1 MLGLSLSLVEWLA
14 VVALVIG
21 VTGLLFSP
29 YRRWL
34 GFMLA
39 GMLYFTLLDGMRSLS
54 QQWWSVSSIE
64 GYLIGVVC
72 SLALMATWLAFTEE
86 RRSSS
91 RQAAK
96 IASQIEHRPIEC
108 HEVNSDCE
116 LSMRIVYCANRP
128 IRLADDKLG
137 GGCYIPSLN

>member
-96 IASQIEHRPIEC
+96 TASQIEHRPIEC
-108 HEVNSDCE
+108 REV
-116 LSMRIVYCANRP
+116 
-128 IRLADDKLG
+128 
-137 GGCYIPSLN
+137 